1 MDLKDFIS
9 APLILLLLF
18 CSHPCFAK
26 ITIGVSSENG
36 ESLKYS
42 RKHFH
47 GELKS
52 AYSCVINHL
61 DTDYDVI
68 TVPQARLIKMLQNNE
83 VDIAM
88 PLLLLPQR
96 DLFAVRSATIY
107 QVGYELIS
115 QSADPDLSIEN
126 LRRQANLNGIVYKRG
141 TGARTLMFKYLG
153 IDKNELLS
161 HEQQVSTWQQAV
173 DFVAKNRAGI
183 TALPT
188 VIAKDIE
195 PHHFDGVTRIKMPD
209 HQLGLYMSSRFA
221 KSAEATAIND
231 ASKTCKEIR

>member
-1 MDLKDFIS
+1 MDLLRFSIALFVLLSLTLSHPIS
-9 APLILLLLF
+9 AKVL
-18 CSHPCFAK
+18 
-26 ITIGVSSENG
+26 IGVSSENG

-83 VDIAM
+83 IDIAL

-141 TGARTLMFKYLG
+141 TGARTLMLKYLG
-153 IDKNELLS
+153 IDKNESLS

-173 DFVAKNRAGI
+173 DFVAKNRASI
-183 TALPT
+183 TALPS

-231 ASKTCKEIR
+231 ASKNCKEIR

>member
-1 MDLKDFIS
+1 MSISLSHSIS
-9 APLILLLLF
+9 AKVL
-18 CSHPCFAK
+18 
-26 ITIGVSSENG
+26 IGVSSENG

-42 RKHFH
+42 RKQFN

-52 AYSCVINHL
+52 AYSCVINQL
-61 DTDYDVI
+61 DSNYDVI
-68 TVPQARLIKMLQNNE
+68 TVPQARHIKMLQNNE

-96 DLFAVRSATIY
+96 ELFATRSATIY

-115 QSADPDLSIEN
+115 QSADSDLSIEN

-141 TGARTLMFKYLG
+141 TGARTLMLKYLG
-153 IDKNELLS
+153 IDKNESIS
-161 HEQQVSTWQQAV
+161 HEHQVSTWQQDV

-183 TALPT
+183 TALPA

-195 PHHFDGVTRIKMPD
+195 PHRFNGITRIKMPD
-209 HQLGLYMSSRFA
+209 HQLGLYMSSDFS
-221 KSAEATAIND
+221 KSSEATVIND
-231 ASKTCKEIR
+231 ASKTCKEFR

>member
-1 MDLKDFIS
+1 
-9 APLILLLLF
+9 
-18 CSHPCFAK
+18 
-26 ITIGVSSENG
+26 
-36 ESLKYS
+36 
-42 RKHFH
+42 
-47 GELKS
+47 
-52 AYSCVINHL
+52 
-61 DTDYDVI
+61 
-68 TVPQARLIKMLQNNE
+68 MLQNNE

-141 TGARTLMFKYLG
+141 TGARTLMLKYLG
-153 IDKNELLS
+153 IDKNESLS
-161 HEQQVSTWQQAV
+161 HEHQVSTWQQAV

-195 PHHFDGVTRIKMPD
+195 PHHFNGVTRIKMPD

-221 KSAEATAIND
+221 KSTDATVIND
-231 ASKTCKEIR
+231 ASKTCKEVR

>member
-1 MDLKDFIS
+1 MDLKDFTS
-9 APLILLLLF
+9 APLILLVLF

-141 TGARTLMFKYLG
+141 TGARTLMLKYLG
-153 IDKNELLS
+153 IDKNESLS
-161 HEQQVSTWQQAV
+161 HEHQVSTWQQAV

-195 PHHFDGVTRIKMPD
+195 PHHFNGVTRIKMPD

-221 KSAEATAIND
+221 KSTDATVIND
-231 ASKTCKEIR
+231 ASKTCKEVR

>member
-1 MDLKDFIS
+1 MDLLRFLFTLFALMSISLSHSIS
-9 APLILLLLF
+9 AKVL
-18 CSHPCFAK
+18 
-26 ITIGVSSENG
+26 IGVSSENG

-42 RKHFH
+42 RKQFN

-52 AYSCVINHL
+52 AYSCVINQL
-61 DTDYDVI
+61 DSNYDVI
-68 TVPQARLIKMLQNNE
+68 TVPQARHIKMLQNNE

-96 DLFAVRSATIY
+96 DLFATRSATIY

-115 QSADPDLSIEN
+115 HSTNPDLSIEN

-141 TGARTLMFKYLG
+141 TGARTLMLKYLG
-153 IDKNELLS
+153 IDKNESIS
-161 HEQQVSTWQQAV
+161 HEHQVSTWQQAV

-183 TALPT
+183 TALPA

-195 PHHFDGVTRIKMPD
+195 PHHFNGITRIKMPD
-209 HQLGLYMSSRFA
+209 HQLGLYMSSHFA

-231 ASKTCKEIR
+231 ASKTCKEVR

>member
-1 MDLKDFIS
+1 MDFIRFFITLCALFIASFSHSIS
-9 APLILLLLF
+9 AKLL
-18 CSHPCFAK
+18 
-26 ITIGVSSENG
+26 IGVSSENG
-36 ESLKYS
+36 ESLKYY
-42 RKHFH
+42 RKQFH

-61 DTDYDVI
+61 ESDFDVI
-68 TVPQARLIKMLQNNE
+68 TVPQARLIKMLKNNE

-96 DLFAVRSATIY
+96 DLFATRSTTTY
-107 QVGYELIS
+107 QVGYQLII
-115 QSADPDLSIEN
+115 QANETDLSIRN
-126 LRRQANLNGIVYKRG
+126 LRKQALLQGIAYKRG
-141 TGARTLMFKYLG
+141 TGARTLILKYLD
-153 IDKNELLS
+153 IDENEILS
-161 HEQQVSTWQQAV
+161 HEQEVNTWQQAV
-173 DFVAKNRAGI
+173 EFVAKNRAGI

-221 KSAEATAIND
+221 KSAEATVIND
-231 ASKTCKEIR
+231 ASKTCKELR

>member
-1 MDLKDFIS
+1 MDLLRFLIALFVLLSLTLSHPIS
-9 APLILLLLF
+9 AKVLIG
-18 CSHPCFAK
+18 
-26 ITIGVSSENG
+26 ISSENG

-42 RKHFH
+42 RKQFY

-52 AYSCVINHL
+52 AYSCVINQL
-61 DTDYDVI
+61 DSNYDVI

-88 PLLLLPQR
+88 PLLLLPHR
-96 DLFAVRSATIY
+96 DLFATRSATIY

-115 QSADPDLSIEN
+115 HSTNPDLSIEN

-141 TGARTLMFKYLG
+141 TGARTLMLKYLG
-153 IDKNELLS
+153 IDKNEILS

-173 DFVAKNRAGI
+173 DFVGKNRASI
-183 TALPT
+183 TALPS

-195 PHHFDGVTRIKMPD
+195 PHHFNGITRIKMPD

-231 ASKTCKEIR
+231 ASKTCKEVR

>member
-1 MDLKDFIS
+1 MDLLRFLFTLFALMSISLSHSIS
-9 APLILLLLF
+9 AKVL
-18 CSHPCFAK
+18 
-26 ITIGVSSENG
+26 IGVSSENG

-42 RKHFH
+42 RKQFH

-52 AYSCVINHL
+52 AYSCVINQL
-61 DTDYDVI
+61 DSNYDVI
-68 TVPQARLIKMLQNNE
+68 TVPQARLIKMLKNNE

-96 DLFAVRSATIY
+96 DLFATRSATIY

-115 QSADPDLSIEN
+115 HSTNPDLSIEN

-141 TGARTLMFKYLG
+141 TGARTLMLRYLG
-153 IDKNELLS
+153 IDKNESLS
-161 HEQQVSTWQQAV
+161 HEHQVSTWQQAV
-173 DFVAKNRAGI
+173 DFVAKNRASI
-183 TALPT
+183 TALPA

-195 PHHFDGVTRIKMPD
+195 PHHFDRVTRIKMPD

-221 KSAEATAIND
+221 KSAEASVINY
-231 ASKTCKEIR
+231 ASKTCKEVR

>member
-1 MDLKDFIS
+1 MDLKGFIT
-9 APLILLLLF
+9 AHLILLVLF

-115 QSADPDLSIEN
+115 QSADSGLSIEN

-153 IDKNELLS
+153 IDKNESLS

-183 TALPT
+183 TALPS

>member
-9 APLILLLLF
+9 APLILFVLF

-61 DTDYDVI
+61 NTDYDVI
-68 TVPQARLIKMLQNNE
+68 TVPQARLIKMLKNNE
-83 VDIAM
+83 IDIAL

-115 QSADPDLSIEN
+115 QSADSDLSIEN

-141 TGARTLMFKYLG
+141 TGARTLMLKYLG
-153 IDKNELLS
+153 IDKNESLS
-161 HEQQVSTWQQAV
+161 HEHQVSTWQQAV
-173 DFVAKNRAGI
+173 DFVSKNRAGI

-195 PHHFDGVTRIKMPD
+195 PHHFNGVTRIKMPD

>member
-1 MDLKDFIS
+1 MDLKGFIT
-9 APLILLLLF
+9 APLILLVLL

-115 QSADPDLSIEN
+115 QSADSDLNIEN

-141 TGARTLMFKYLG
+141 TGARTLMLKYLG
-153 IDKNELLS
+153 IDKNESLS

-195 PHHFDGVTRIKMPD
+195 PHHFNGVTRIKMPD

-221 KSAEATAIND
+221 KSTDATVIND
-231 ASKTCKEIR
+231 ASKTCKEVR

>member
-1 MDLKDFIS
+1 MDLKDLIS
-9 APLILLLLF
+9 APLILLVLF

-115 QSADPDLSIEN
+115 QSADSDLSIEN

-141 TGARTLMFKYLG
+141 TGARTLMLKYLG
-153 IDKNELLS
+153 IDKNESLS
-161 HEQQVSTWQQAV
+161 HEHQVSTWQQAV

-209 HQLGLYMSSRFA
+209 HQLGLYMSSHFA

>member
-1 MDLKDFIS
+1 MDLKDFIT
-9 APLILLLLF
+9 APLTLLVLF

-42 RKHFH
+42 RKQFH

-52 AYSCVINHL
+52 AYSCVINQL
-61 DTDYDVI
+61 DSNYDVI
-68 TVPQARLIKMLQNNE
+68 TVPQARLIKMLKNNE

-96 DLFAVRSATIY
+96 DLFATRSATIY

-115 QSADPDLSIEN
+115 QSTNPDLSIEN

-141 TGARTLMFKYLG
+141 TGARTLMLKYLG
-153 IDKNELLS
+153 IDKNESIS
-161 HEQQVSTWQQAV
+161 HEHQVSTWQQAV

-183 TALPT
+183 TALPA

-195 PHHFDGVTRIKMPD
+195 PHHFNGITRIKMPD
-209 HQLGLYMSSRFA
+209 HQLGLYMSSHFS

-231 ASKTCKEIR
+231 ASKTCKEFR

>member
-1 MDLKDFIS
+1 MDLKGSIT
-9 APLILLLLF
+9 APLILFVMF
-18 CSHPCFAK
+18 CTHTCFAK
-26 ITIGVSSENG
+26 ITIGISSENG

-42 RKHFH
+42 RKQFH

-52 AYSCVINHL
+52 AYSCVINQL
-61 DTDYDVI
+61 DSNYDVI

-96 DLFAVRSATIY
+96 DLFATRSATIY

-115 QSADPDLSIEN
+115 HSTNPDLSIEN

-141 TGARTLMFKYLG
+141 TGARTLMLKYLG
-153 IDKNELLS
+153 IDKNESIS
-161 HEQQVSTWQQAV
+161 HEHQVSTWQQAV

-183 TALPT
+183 TALPV

-195 PHHFDGVTRIKMPD
+195 PHHFNGITRIKMPD

-221 KSAEATAIND
+221 KSAEAAAIND
-231 ASKTCKEIR
+231 ASKTCKEVR

>member
-52 AYSCVINHL
+52 AHSCVINHL

-153 IDKNELLS
+153 IDKNESLS

-195 PHHFDGVTRIKMPD
+195 PHHFNGITRIKMPD

>member
-9 APLILLLLF
+9 APLILLVLF

-52 AYSCVINHL
+52 AYSCVFNHL

-141 TGARTLMFKYLG
+141 TGARTLMLKYLG
-153 IDKNELLS
+153 IDKNESLS
-161 HEQQVSTWQQAV
+161 HEHQVSTWQQAV

-195 PHHFDGVTRIKMPD
+195 PHHFNGVTRIKMPD

-221 KSAEATAIND
+221 KSTDATVIND
-231 ASKTCKEIR
+231 ASKTCKEVR

>member
-1 MDLKDFIS
+1 MDLKGFIT
-9 APLILLLLF
+9 APLILLVLF

-42 RKHFH
+42 RKHFY

-115 QSADPDLSIEN
+115 QSADSDLSIEN

-141 TGARTLMFKYLG
+141 TGARTLMLKYLG
-153 IDKNELLS
+153 IDKNESLS
-161 HEQQVSTWQQAV
+161 HEQQVST
-173 DFVAKNRAGI
+173 
-183 TALPT
+183 
-188 VIAKDIE
+188 
-195 PHHFDGVTRIKMPD
+195 
-209 HQLGLYMSSRFA
+209 
-221 KSAEATAIND
+221 
-231 ASKTCKEIR
+231 

>member
-1 MDLKDFIS
+1 MDLKDLIS
-9 APLILLLLF
+9 APLILLVLF

-115 QSADPDLSIEN
+115 QSADSDLSIEN

-141 TGARTLMFKYLG
+141 TGARTLMLKYLG
-153 IDKNELLS
+153 IDKNESLS

-195 PHHFDGVTRIKMPD
+195 PHHFIGVTRIKMPE

-221 KSAEATAIND
+221 KNTEATVIND
-231 ASKTCKEIR
+231 ASKTCKEVI

>member
-1 MDLKDFIS
+1 MDLLRFLIALFVLSSLTLSHPIS
-9 APLILLLLF
+9 AKVL
-18 CSHPCFAK
+18 
-26 ITIGVSSENG
+26 IGVSSENG

-42 RKHFH
+42 RKQFY

-96 DLFAVRSATIY
+96 DLFATRSATIY

-115 QSADPDLSIEN
+115 HSTNPDLSIEN

-141 TGARTLMFKYLG
+141 TGARTLMLKYLG
-153 IDKNELLS
+153 IDKNESIS
-161 HEQQVSTWQQAV
+161 HEHQVSTWQQAV

-183 TALPT
+183 TALPA

-195 PHHFDGVTRIKMPD
+195 PHHFNGITRIKMPD

-221 KSAEATAIND
+221 KSAEAAAIND
-231 ASKTCKEIR
+231 ASKTCKEVR

>member
-1 MDLKDFIS
+1 MDLKDFIT
-9 APLILLLLF
+9 APLILLVLF

-126 LRRQANLNGIVYKRG
+126 LRRQANLHGIVYKRG
-141 TGARTLMFKYLG
+141 TGARTLMLKYLG
-153 IDKNELLS
+153 INENEFLS
-161 HEQQVSTWQQAV
+161 HEHQVSTWQQAV

-183 TALPT
+183 TALPA

-231 ASKTCKEIR
+231 ASKNCKEIR